1 MSMMNI
7 EEIIN
12 NALTEDI
19 GEGDHTTL
27 STVPADAVK
36 HARMIAKQA
45 GIICGTEIAAKVF
58 KAIAL
63 DLTVDILRRDGEPV
77 AVGDVIL
84 RISGNARAIL
94 TGERTALNFI
104 QRMSGIATK
113 AHSLMKKVE
122 GTQVKLL
129 DTRKTTPL
137 LRELEKY
144 AVLCG
149 GGSNHRFGL
158 FDMMLIKDNHIDFA
172 GSIAAAI
179 VSANSYLTTHGKAL
193 QIEIEVRDFDEL
205 QEALQT
211 GNIHRIMLDNFTPKQ
226 IQTALAIIDGKYPV
240 EASGGITEENIRQ
253 YAETGVDYISV
264 GALTHHIK
272 SLDISLLAD

>member
-1 MSMMNI
+1 MNI
-7 EEIIN
+7 EEIIK
-12 NALTEDI
+12 NALIEDI

-36 HARMIAKQA
+36 HARMLAKQE
-45 GIICGTEIAAKVF
+45 GILCGTEIAAKVF
-58 KAIAL
+58 QTI
-63 DLTVDILRRDGEPV
+63 DPNLTVEILRHDGEFV
-77 AVGDVIL
+77 VVGDVIL
-84 RISGNARAIL
+84 RVSGNARAIL

-113 AHSLMKKVE
+113 THFLLKKTE
-122 GTQVKLL
+122 GTKVKLL

-144 AVLCG
+144 AVKCG
-149 GGSNHRFGL
+149 GANNHRFGL
-158 FDMMLIKDNHIDFA
+158 FDMMLIKDNHVDFA
-172 GSIAAAI
+172 GGIKAAI
-179 VSANSYLTTHGKAL
+179 VSANDYLTTHGKTL
-193 QIEIEVRDFDEL
+193 QIEIEVRNFDEL
-205 QEALQT
+205 REALQT
-211 GNIHRIMLDNFTPKQ
+211 ENIHRIMLDNFTPEQ
-226 IQTALAIIDGKYPV
+226 ICKALTIIDGKYPV

>member
-1 MSMMNI
+1 MNI

-36 HARMIAKQA
+36 NVRMIAKQA
-45 GIICGTEIAAKVF
+45 GIVCGTEIAAKVF
-58 KAIAL
+58 KTIEP
-63 DLTVDILRRDGEPV
+63 DLTVDILRCDGEVIVP
-77 AVGDVIL
+77 GDVIL
-84 RISGNARAIL
+84 RVSGKAQAIL
-94 TGERTALNFI
+94 MGERTALNFI

-113 AHSLMKKVE
+113 THSLMKKVE
-122 GTQVKLL
+122 ETKVKLL

-144 AVLCG
+144 AVKCG
-149 GGSNHRFGL
+149 GGDNHRFGL
-158 FDMMLIKDNHIDFA
+158 FDMVLIKDNHVDFA
-172 GSIAAAI
+172 GGIRAAI
-179 VSANSYLTTHGKAL
+179 LSANDYLVAHGKQL
-193 QIEIEVRDFDEL
+193 QIEIEVRNFDEL

-211 GNIHRIMLDNFTPKQ
+211 GNIHRIMLDNFTPEQ
-226 IQTALAIIDGKYPV
+226 IHTALTVIDGKYPV

>member
-1 MSMMNI
+1 MMNI
-7 EEIIN
+7 EEIIRRT
-12 NALTEDI
+12 LIEDI

-36 HARMIAKQA
+36 NARMVAKQA
-45 GIICGTEIAAKVF
+45 GVLCGTEIVVKVF
-58 KAIAL
+58 K
-63 DLTVDILRRDGEPV
+63 TVNPNLMIEILRYDGEAIV
-77 AVGDVIL
+77 SGDVIL

-94 TGERTALNFI
+94 TAERTALNFI

-113 AHSLMKKVE
+113 TQLLMKKVE
-122 GTQVKLL
+122 GTKVKLL

-144 AVLCG
+144 AVKCG
-149 GGSNHRFGL
+149 GGDNHRFGL
-158 FDMMLIKDNHIDFA
+158 FDMILIKDNHVDFA
-172 GSIAAAI
+172 GGIEAAI
-179 VSANSYLTTHGKAL
+179 LSANDYLTNHGKQLA
-193 QIEIEVRDFDEL
+193 IEIEIRNFDEL
-205 QEALQT
+205 QEALQA
-211 GNIHRIMLDNFTPKQ
+211 GNIHRIMLDNFTPEQ
-226 IQTALAIIDGKYPV
+226 IRTALNIIGGKYPV

-272 SLDISLLAD
+272 SLDFSLLAD

>member
-1 MSMMNI
+1 MMNI

-12 NALTEDI
+12 HTLIEDI

-27 STVPADAVK
+27 STVPAVAVK
-36 HARMIAKQA
+36 NVRMISKQA
-45 GIICGTEIAAKVF
+45 GILCGTEVVEKVF
-58 KAIAL
+58 KTVHP
-63 DLTVDILRRDGEPV
+63 DLVIDILRHDGEAIVP
-77 AVGDVIL
+77 GDIIL
-84 RISGNARAIL
+84 RVSGNAQAIL

-113 AHSLMKKVE
+113 THFLVKKVE
-122 GTQVKLL
+122 GTKAKLL

-144 AVLCG
+144 AVRCG
-149 GGSNHRFGL
+149 GGDNHRFGL
-158 FDMMLIKDNHIDFA
+158 FDMMLIKDNHVDFA
-172 GSIAAAI
+172 GGIKEAI
-179 VSANSYLTTHGKAL
+179 LSANDYLATHEKPL
-193 QIEIEVRDFDEL
+193 QIEIEVRNFDEL
-205 QEALQT
+205 RETLQT
-211 GNIHRIMLDNFTPKQ
+211 GHIHRIMLDNFTPEQ
-226 IQTALAIIDGKYPV
+226 IRTALSIIDGKYPV

-272 SLDISLLAD
+272 SLDISLLAE

>member
-1 MSMMNI
+1 MNI
-7 EEIIN
+7 EDVIN
-12 NALTEDI
+12 NALAEDI

-27 STVPADAVK
+27 STVPVDAVK
-36 HARMIAKQA
+36 NARMIAKQT

-58 KAIAL
+58 RTIEP
-63 DLTVDILRRDGEPV
+63 DLMVEILRHDGETIVP
-77 AVGDVIL
+77 GDVIL
-84 RISGNARAIL
+84 RVSGKARAIL

-113 AHSLMKKVE
+113 THSLMKKVE
-122 GTQVKLL
+122 GTKVKLL

-144 AVLCG
+144 AVKCG
-149 GGSNHRFGL
+149 GGDNHRFGL
-158 FDMMLIKDNHIDFA
+158 FDMVLIKDNHVDFA
-172 GSIAAAI
+172 GSVKAAI
-179 VSANSYLTTHGKAL
+179 LSANNYLSVHKKQL
-193 QIEIEVRDFDEL
+193 QIEIEVRNFDEL

-211 GNIHRIMLDNFTPKQ
+211 GNIHRIMLDNFTPEQ
-226 IQTALAIIDGKYPV
+226 IRIALTVIDGKYSV
-240 EASGGITEENIRQ
+240 EASGGITEDNIRQ

>member
-1 MSMMNI
+1 MMNI
-7 EEIIN
+7 EEIISR
-12 NALTEDI
+12 ALIEDI

-36 HARMIAKQA
+36 KARMIAKQT
-45 GIICGTEIAAKVF
+45 GILCGTEIVAQVF
-58 KAIAL
+58 KTIDPQL
-63 DLTVDILRRDGEPV
+63 IINILHHDGEAIV
-77 AVGDVIL
+77 AGDVIL
-84 RISGNARAIL
+84 RVSGNARAIL

-113 AHSLMKKVE
+113 THSLMKKVE
-122 GTQVKLL
+122 GTKAKLL

-144 AVLCG
+144 AVKCG
-149 GGSNHRFGL
+149 GGDNHRFGL
-158 FDMMLIKDNHIDFA
+158 FDMVLIKDNHVDFA
-172 GSIAAAI
+172 GGIKAAI
-179 VSANSYLTTHGKAL
+179 LSANDYLANHGKPL
-193 QIEIEVRDFDEL
+193 QIEIEVRNFDEL
-205 QEALQT
+205 QQALQT
-211 GNIHRIMLDNFTPKQ
+211 GNIHRIMLDNFTPEQ
-226 IQTALAIIDGKYPV
+226 IQTALSIIDGKYPV

-272 SLDISLLAD
+272 SLDISLLAE

>member
-1 MSMMNI
+1 MNI
-7 EEIIN
+7 EEIIK
-12 NALTEDI
+12 NALLEDV

-36 HARMIAKQA
+36 HARMIAKQN

-58 KAIAL
+58 TTIEPS
-63 DLTVDILRRDGEPV
+63 LTVEILRRDGESVV
-77 AVGDVIL
+77 AGDVIL
-84 RISGNARAIL
+84 RVSGKAQSIL

-113 AHSLMKKVE
+113 THFLVQKTA
-122 GTQVKLL
+122 GTKAQLL

-144 AVLCG
+144 AVKCG

-158 FDMMLIKDNHIDFA
+158 FDMVLIKDNHVDFA
-172 GSIAAAI
+172 GGIKAAI
-179 VSANSYLTTHGKAL
+179 LTANDYLEKHGKRL
-193 QIEIEVRDFDEL
+193 EIEIEVRNFDEL

-211 GNIHRIMLDNFTPKQ
+211 GNIHRIMLDNFTPEK
-226 IQTALAIIDGKYPV
+226 IRTALAMIDGKYPV